1 MEATSCAFGSF
12 TECTVLQIP
21 SFVLRFPKDSWLGHR
36 ISGCRDFWWPGNSFP
51 EHKSL
56 DCNGREAA
64 IRIRSAVSQNCLQH
78 LQMYSPL
85 RQGSPPAPVRVSSR
99 AAVWG
104 CNVYRGWA

>member
-1 MEATSCAFGSF
+1 MHSVALQNALFPESKL
-12 TECTVLQIP
+12 LQIP
-21 SFVLRFPKDSWLGHR
+21 PFVLRFPKDSWLGHR

-56 DCNGREAA
+56 DWNGREAA
-64 IRIRSAVSQNCLQH
+64 IRSVLGQNCQQH

-85 RQGSPPAPVRVSSR
+85 CQGSSPAPVRISSR

-104 CNVYRGWA
+104 CNVYCGWA